1 MSRGE
6 AGRGAVEA
14 AAAEATQAAHAE
26 AAGRGASTRAALLR
40 VGRELFAE
48 RGYADVGTEEIVAR
62 AGVTRGA
69 LYHHFAD
76 KRDLFRAV
84 HEELEQALVA
94 DIAERI
100 GGIDDPW
107 ELIVTGV
114 RAFLDACTDPAIM
127 RISLMDAPAVLGWAE
142 WREIDARYGLGLVTF
157 GLQNAIDRGVLAP
170 RPVRPLAHLLMG
182 AMAETALVI
191 ANAED
196 PAAAREEV
204 EPPLIALLE
213 GLGQ

>member
-6 AGRGAVEA
+6 AGETVALARGAA
-14 AAAEATQAAHAE
+14 
-26 AAGRGASTRAALLR
+26 TRAALLR
-40 VGRELFAE
+40 IGRELFAE

-127 RISLMDAPAVLGWAE
+127 RISLIDAPAVLGWAQ
-142 WREIDARYGLGLVTF
+142 WREIDARYGLGLVGF
-157 GLQNAIDRGVLAP
+157 ALQNAMDRGVLSP
-170 RPVRPLAHLLMG
+170 QPVRPLAHLLIG
-182 AMAETALVI
+182 AMTEAAMLI
-191 ANAED
+191 ANAEA
-196 PAAAREEV
+196 PATARDEV
-204 EPPLIALLE
+204 EAPLVALLD
-213 GLGQ
+213 GLRK

>member
-6 AGRGAVEA
+6 AGTADA
-14 AAAEATQAAHAE
+14 PA
-26 AAGRGASTRAALLR
+26 RGASTRAALLR

-48 RGYADVGTEEIVAR
+48 RGYAGVGTEEIVAR

-84 HEELEQALVA
+84 HEELEAELVGG
-94 DIAERI
+94 IAERI
-100 GGIDDPW
+100 GGIEDPW
-107 ELIVTGV
+107 ELILTGV

-127 RISLMDAPAVLGWAE
+127 RVSLQDAPAVLGWRE
-142 WREIDARYGLGLVTF
+142 WREISERHGMGLVSF
-157 GLQNAIDRGVLAP
+157 GLQNAMDRGVLTP

-182 AMAETALVI
+182 AMSEAAMVI
-191 ANAED
+191 VNADD
-196 PAAAREEV
+196 PRAAREEV
-204 EPPLIALLE
+204 EPPLLALIE